1 MKKEGTVW
9 IIETLCCETKGKNK
23 NINDQIEN
31 KFNAFMAYATGKE
44 LHWRLFVIRTIS
56 CISITPSLRWICL
69 MTIGFR

>member
-1 MKKEGTVW
+1 MKKDGTVW

-44 LHWRLFVIRTIS
+44 LHWRFVRDKDN
-56 CISITPSLRWICL
+56 
-69 MTIGFR
+69 